1 MASSK
6 TEIANRALTKLGQTS
21 VLLITDDN
29 AAARVMNRI
38 FDSVADS
45 EVQDNRWKFA
55 IARTRLSALE
65 ATPVDGQFRYQY
77 PLPMDYLALIQV
89 GDFYARTYSSSRT
102 RWSVEGTNILTDLP
116 APLNFRYVQRI
127 TNVAL
132 FTPMFVEA
140 LASRLALEACETLTQ
155 SDSKYQRVAAQY
167 REALMRA
174 ARADAIENPPDEL
187 PEGSWLDSRESG
199 SSLGLFD
206 STFP

>member
-55 IARTRLSALE
+55 IARTQLSPLVA
-65 ATPVDGQFRYQY
+65 APVDGSYRYQY

-116 APLNFRYVQRI
+116 PPLNFRYTQRI

-140 LASRLALEACETLTQ
+140 LASRLAMEACETLTQ
-155 SDSKYQRVAAQY
+155 SDTKYQRVEKQY
-167 REALMRA
+167 AVALARA